1 MLQKFLV
8 LISGIIFGL
17 GLTISNMTNPD
28 KVLSFLD
35 VFGNWDPSLIFVMGG
50 AILFTSPLFFLLKK
64 NNNLILADKLDL
76 PKKNS
81 IDKSLV
87 VGSLLFGIG
96 WGLVGYCP
104 GPAIASLA
112 YGEIE
117 SGIFLG
123 AMVLGLYA
131 DRLYRRPTI
140 VI

>member
-1 MLQKFLV
+1 MLQKILV

-96 WGLVGYCP
+96 WGSVGFCP
-104 GPAIASLA
+104 GQAISSIALLNPFSL
-112 YGEIE
+112 
-117 SGIFLG
+117 IFIISLIAG
-123 AMVLGLYA
+123 FYLSKIIKL
-131 DRLYRRPTI
+131 
-140 VI
+140 

>member
-1 MLQKFLV
+1 MLQKILV

-96 WGLVGYCP
+96 WGSVGFCP
-104 GPAIASLA
+104 GPAISSIALLNPFSL
-112 YGEIE
+112 
-117 SGIFLG
+117 IFIISLIAG
-123 AMVLGLYA
+123 FYLSKIIKL
-131 DRLYRRPTI
+131 
-140 VI
+140 

>member
-1 MLQKFLV
+1 MLQKILV
-8 LISGIIFGL
+8 LISRIIFGL

-96 WGLVGYCP
+96 WGSVGFCP
-104 GPAIASLA
+104 GPAISSIALLNPFSL
-112 YGEIE
+112 
-117 SGIFLG
+117 IFIISLIAG
-123 AMVLGLYA
+123 FYLSKIIKL
-131 DRLYRRPTI
+131 
-140 VI
+140 

>member
-1 MLQKFLV
+1 MLQKILV

-96 WGLVGYCP
+96 WGSVGFCP
-104 GPAIASLA
+104 GPAISSIALLNPFSL
-112 YGEIE
+112 
-117 SGIFLG
+117 IFIISLIAG
-123 AMVLGLYA
+123 FYLIKIIKL
-131 DRLYRRPTI
+131 
-140 VI
+140 

>member
-96 WGLVGYCP
+96 WGSVGFCP
-104 GPAIASLA
+104 GPAISSIALLNPFSL
-112 YGEIE
+112 
-117 SGIFLG
+117 IFIISLIAG
-123 AMVLGLYA
+123 FYLSNIIKL
-131 DRLYRRPTI
+131 
-140 VI
+140 